1 MKVARR
7 YSYRVTTGILGIVC
21 SVISRSSVSKW
32 RYEISFHCPIRLCT
46 EPLNQINYSAG
57 SFTQITRRHRSI
69 SIRPPTG
76 RHQIVNS
83 RVASR
88 MGLDMHSITMSSFG
102 GDHAA
107 LHKAVFLS
115 DNKSASAFFFFS
127 QRQYLTISPLETVR
141 QHLLK
146 KKMSGNRHCQF

>member
-1 MKVARR
+1 
-7 YSYRVTTGILGIVC
+7 
-21 SVISRSSVSKW
+21 
-32 RYEISFHCPIRLCT
+32 
-46 EPLNQINYSAG
+46 
-57 SFTQITRRHRSI
+57 
-69 SIRPPTG
+69 
-76 RHQIVNS
+76 
-83 RVASR
+83 

-146 KKMSGNRHCQF
+146 KKKVREQTLPILSSDHCKPPPASINLNSLN